1 MKDIASELDIT
12 VDAVSKALRDS
23 NRISTKTKELV
34 KQKAL
39 ELGYFKNNFATNLKN
54 SSSNYVAV
62 YINSFVNP
70 FFAIVADRIFRELK
84 KFNYIGILC
93 FVDSHLLTKSNI
105 DPVFTNSC
113 CSVISLVE
121 PSLEAISILKK
132 SHIPIYVF
140 GVKIKN
146 DYVNYIVSDDY
157 KGGELVAKNFLKLHK
172 NKAMYFTDSFSETSD
187 SRRDGFIN
195 ILRKNEI
202 YCTVLQ
208 TSPGENVSK
217 QIIENIVNDN
227 IDYIFCMSD
236 YLAIKLRKWILNFD
250 LELFKKV
257 IIVGYDSLYMWNDIF
272 DHIPSIYY
280 DINEI
285 SKRLITKMDDDL
297 KGNDFSERLKDKFP
311 IKFCE

>member
-227 IDYIFCMSD
+227 SDYIFCMSD
-236 YLAIKLRKWILNFD
+236 YLAIK
-250 LELFKKV
+250 
-257 IIVGYDSLYMWNDIF
+257 
-272 DHIPSIYY
+272 
-280 DINEI
+280 
-285 SKRLITKMDDDL
+285 
-297 KGNDFSERLKDKFP
+297 
-311 IKFCE
+311 